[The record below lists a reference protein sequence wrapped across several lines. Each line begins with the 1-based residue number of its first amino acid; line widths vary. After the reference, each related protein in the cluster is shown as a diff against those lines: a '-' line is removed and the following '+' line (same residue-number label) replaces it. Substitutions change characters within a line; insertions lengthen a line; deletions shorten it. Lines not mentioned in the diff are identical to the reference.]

1 METVSI
7 QDARTRLSQLI
18 ARAVAGEPFIISKAG
33 KPLVTVTRIE
43 EPEPKTG
50 TRRLGFLEGQFHVP
64 DDFKTMFKEEIE
76 DMFYGDHDDDTP

>member
-43 EPEPKTG
+43 QPEPKTG
-50 TRRLGFLEGQFHVP
+50 TRRLGFLEGQIDIP
-64 DDFKTMFKEEIE
+64 EDGDDSFQEEIE
-76 DMFYGDHDDDTP
+76 ALFYGDPADPK

>member
-1 METVSI
+1 METVTI

-43 EPEPKTG
+43 QPEPKTG
-50 TRRLGFLEGQFHVP
+50 TRRLGFLEGQIDIPEDGDESFQ
-64 DDFKTMFKEEIE
+64 EEIE
-76 DMFYGDHDDDTP
+76 ALFYGDPADPK